1 MINLIH
7 GALPLNT
14 QNIESVPN
22 QELVLE
28 IVLYYEK
35 KKKKLAP
42 SLIIDICNTTNS
54 RLKVT

>member
-35 KKKKLAP
+35 KKKLAP

>member
-35 KKKKLAP
+35 KKKKTSTFA
-42 SLIIDICNTTNS
+42 NY
-54 RLKVT
+54 